1 MGYNKRF
8 STSGVQI
15 IWKLWAPK
23 KLMHIFCDP
32 DHLYQSLWKALDR
45 LRGEKKEKIC
55 EIVLKVQ
62 IAMKSG
68 SDLVSLHP
76 FVAAVGCK
84 QPPWACKEASWC
96 TYRGCWHRLL
106 KGPSGT
112 LAESQ
117 YGRWRR
123 VCLFPHINS
132 SNKRLFAFGKNRQP
146 PISLELWG
154 TGQYRCFF
162 ILLSLCLSR
171 NMKIEEIQNS
181 KCVLICYFSLAG
193 T

>member
-1 MGYNKRF
+1 MLE
-8 STSGVQI
+8 V
-15 IWKLWAPK
+15 W
-23 KLMHIFCDP
+23 
-32 DHLYQSLWKALDR
+32 
-45 LRGEKKEKIC
+45 
-55 EIVLKVQ
+55 

-76 FVAAVGCK
+76 FVAAIGCK
-84 QPPWACKEASWC
+84 QPPRACKEVSWW
-96 TYRGCWHRLL
+96 TYTGCWHRLL
-106 KGPSGT
+106 KGPSGM

-154 TGQYRCFF
+154 TGQFRCFF
-162 ILLSLCLSR
+162 YSPEPLFVKKYERRRDLKLKMCIYLLFFSSKDL
-171 NMKIEEIQNS
+171 IESGDALVNI
-181 KCVLICYFSLAG
+181 AA
-193 T
+193 